1 MYKILKSPYFILSI
15 ISVISTLILWKIVGI
30 ETIYK
35 NFDGV
40 LYIIP
45 AKTLYNFNEIEKI
58 NTEFGF
64 GELGLKPNYF
74 TAHLPLYPLFIRFFA
89 EIFNFFGGWFE
100 KLAYFKSMLFVNLIS
115 TIFLVCFFYFLLK
128 KIRLTT
134 KPLILSL
141 IFLFLPRFLVVRS
154 VGAPESLFIL
164 LILLSLY
171 LFEEKK
177 YFLSGI
183 FGGLATATKTPGIL
197 LFGAYCLVFIE
208 KMIKEKKIERKWFS
222 IIFIPLGL
230 IAVFFLYFFQTG
242 DFLAYFKS
250 GDNIHLVYPFSVFD
264 FKKNWVG
271 TAWLEDV
278 LFYFFLYGLTVY
290 QLKDSKYRSFFYFSL
305 VFFSAILLVQH
316 RDIAR
321 YSLPLWPL
329 TLIAFEKFFTSKKFL
344 IIFFILLLGIFLYAI
359 NFISYN
365 IIPIGEWKAFLINY

>member
-15 ISVISTLILWKIVGI
+15 ISVISTLILWKIVGMEI
-30 ETIYK
+30 IYK
-35 NFDGV
+35 NFDGP

-45 AKTLYNFNEIEKI
+45 AKTLYYFNEIEKI
-58 NTEFGF
+58 NTKFGF

-74 TAHLPLYPLFIRFFA
+74 AAHLPLYPLFIRFFV
-89 EIFNFFGGWFE
+89 EIFKFFGGWFE

-128 KIRLTT
+128 KFRLTT

-141 IFLFLPRFLVVRS
+141 IFLFLPRFLIVRS

-164 LILLSLY
+164 LIILSLY
-171 LFEEKK
+171 FFEEKK

-271 TAWLEDV
+271 TAWLEDI

-290 QLKDSKYRSFFYFSL
+290 KLKDSKYRSLFYFSL

-329 TLIAFEKFFTSKKFL
+329 ALIAFEKFFTSKKFL
-344 IIFFILLLGIFLYAI
+344 IIFFILLIGIFLYAI

-365 IIPIGEWKAFLINY
+365 IIPIGEWKAFF